1 MVILQVET
9 SRGFGGQEEWVL
21 RLSAALMR
29 RGHEVQI
36 ACRPGT
42 TVAHKADALSIPR
55 QDLEIRNSLVPAAVL
70 GLLRIVRQEKVEVI
84 HTHDAKTT
92 WAAYFASHLSSLYF
106 NRPVLIRTHH
116 PAYNNRYALSYRY
129 LSDRV
134 VLLSQHLRDYLVA
147 EKGIASSKVHII
159 PPGVDTDLFSTGS
172 VKSNARQELGI
183 SQKAPVIGMVA
194 CLRGEK
200 GHRILIEAARVVLCF
215 YPEARFLLVGSGQ
228 TEEALHKL
236 VSRWTMKGHFI
247 FTGYRPDVPP
257 LLAAMDIFVLPSLR
271 ETMPISLME
280 AMAME
285 KPVIASRVGGIPE
298 VLTNK
303 ETGLLVPPGDSA
315 ALADGI
321 LYLLS
326 HPSLAQ
332 EWGKN
337 GRRVIEERY
346 SLQSVVDRTI
356 ALYQNLKEEICC
368 HAA

>member
-21 RLSAALMR
+21 CLSTALMR
-29 RGHEVQI
+29 RGHKVQI
-36 ACRPGT
+36 VCRPDT
-42 TVAHKADALSIPR
+42 PVARKADELGVSR
-55 QDLEIRNSLVPAAVL
+55 WDLQIRNSLDPRAVF
-70 GLLRIVRQEKVEVI
+70 GLLRIIWREKVEVI

-92 WAAYFASHLSSLYF
+92 WAAYFASRLSSLYF
-106 NRPVLIRTHH
+106 NRPVLIRTRHLV
-116 PAYNNRYALSYRY
+116 YNSRYVFPYKY
-129 LSDRV
+129 LSDRAV
-134 VLLSQHLRDYLVA
+134 MVSKYLRDYLVE
-147 EKGIASSKVHII
+147 EKGIASSKIHII
-159 PPGVDTDLFSTGS
+159 PPGVDTDLFCINS
-172 VKSNARQELGI
+172 VESNARQELGI
-183 SQKAPVIGMVA
+183 PKEVPVIGMVA
-194 CLRGEK
+194 FLRGEK

-228 TEEALHKL
+228 AEEALRKL
-236 VSRWTMKGHFI
+236 VSQWSMEGHFI
-247 FTGYRPDVPP
+247 FTGYRTDVPR

-271 ETMPISLME
+271 EAMPISLME

-298 VLTNK
+298 VLVDR
-303 ETGLLVPPGDSA
+303 ETGLLVPPGDPI

-332 EWGKN
+332 TWGRN
-337 GRRVIEERY
+337 GRSTIEERY

-356 ALYQNLKEEICC
+356 ALYQNLKDEIRC
-368 HAA
+368 HAV